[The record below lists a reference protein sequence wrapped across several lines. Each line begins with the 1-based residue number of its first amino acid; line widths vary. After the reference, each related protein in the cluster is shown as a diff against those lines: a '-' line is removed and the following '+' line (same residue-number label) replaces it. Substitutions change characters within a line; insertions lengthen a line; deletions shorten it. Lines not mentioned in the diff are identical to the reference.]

1 MDCNKL
7 KDKLSDRC
15 REIFQ
20 NKLLIIND
28 ELKHLS
34 KAIAE
39 DTKSSAGDKYET
51 GREMANLEKEKLHA
65 QAMGFNKSLAT
76 LNHLQNTVS
85 TKIASGSLIKTNK
98 EWIYICISLGPLE
111 IEGEKFLVISPLAPL
126 AQLLIGNEI
135 GHTLTFRDVQYE
147 INEIC

>member
-1 MDCNKL
+1 MNCSKL
-7 KDKLSDRC
+7 KDKLIDRC

-20 NKLLIIND
+20 NKLLIIN
-28 ELKHLS
+28 EEVKHLS
-34 KAIAE
+34 EAIAE

-65 QAMGFNKSLAT
+65 QAMGFNKSLAA

-98 EWIYICISLGPLE
+98 DWIYISISLGPVE
-111 IEGEKFLVISPLAPL
+111 VGSEKVLVISPLAPL
-126 AQLLIGNEI
+126 SQLLLGNEI
-135 GHTLTFRDVQYE
+135 GHSLTFRDVEYD
-147 INEIC
+147 IIEIC